1 MSYYTNKKH
10 KQRIDGYLKKMATIN
25 ANLGTDSTPKEIKDA
40 CRHIA
45 NLEEKIKGVDEEFY
59 REIVPD
65 SVRFDDE
72 TL

>member
-1 MSYYTNKKH
+1 
-10 KQRIDGYLKKMATIN
+10 MATIN
-25 ANLGTDSTPKEIKDA
+25 ANLGTDSTPKEIKDS
-40 CRHIA
+40 CRRIA
-45 NLEEKIKGVDEEFY
+45 NLEEKIKDVDEEFY